1 MIQRK
6 QSVFL
11 FLALVAVVG
20 CLMLPIGAF
29 EPTGMGVNTVMTNF
43 GPVGKGVFTWA
54 LALCFVLLLTCP
66 ITLWAIFAFKNRKKQ
81 AKLCGINIFL
91 LLVWYVLAGIY
102 CYAIGI
108 ENTTFHPAFAACLPL
123 VAIILQ
129 FMARKAIS
137 ADEKL
142 VRSADRIR

>member
-29 EPTGMGVNTVMTNF
+29 EPTGMGVSTVMTNF
-43 GPVGKGVFTWA
+43 GAVGKGVFTWA

-108 ENTTFHPAFAACLPL
+108 ENTTFHLAFAACLPL

-129 FMARKAIS
+129 FMARKAII

>member
-6 QSVFL
+6 QTVFL
-11 FLALVAVVG
+11 FLALVAVAC
-20 CLMLPIGAF
+20 CLMLPIGTF

-81 AKLCGINIFL
+81 AKLCSINIFL
-91 LLVWYVLAGIY
+91 FLVWYVLAAVY
-102 CYAIGI
+102 CYVQGI
-108 ENTTFHPAFAACLPL
+108 ANTTFHPAFAACLPL
-123 VAIILQ
+123 IALILQ
-129 FMARKAIS
+129 FMARKAII